1 MAVATQRKPMSVS
14 ELRTRR
20 VYLFRGLLVLS
31 SLAIIWGFVL
41 FLLSQNFSTMAWVAE
56 NWWVLLLLVVF
67 PSMGFL
73 MYIGALCMIDFVLLW
88 LGVSKQNL
96 SLDIRRNVFAIW
108 RKDQINLGSD

>member
-1 MAVATQRKPMSVS
+1 MAAATQKEPMSVS

-31 SLAIIWGFVL
+31 TLALIWGFVL
-41 FLLSQNFSTMAWVAE
+41 FLFSQNFWAVAWAAE

-67 PSMGFL
+67 PNMGFL
-73 MYIGALCMIDFVLLW
+73 MYTGALCMMDFVLLW

-96 SLDIRRNVFAIW
+96 RLDIRRNVFAIW
-108 RKDQINLGSD
+108 HRDQINLSSD